1 MLGTVTRY
9 FNDKGYGFIRGEDGK
24 SYFIHKSKLN
34 GEYIERGY
42 YVFFRTF
49 VSDRSDYNAADISV
63 IDAPEG
69 NRQHGKNISYS
80 RNRRLEY

>member
-1 MLGTVTRY
+1 MFGTVTRY

-24 SYFIHKSKLN
+24 SYFIHKSKLD

-42 YVFFRTF
+42 YVFFRPF

-63 IDAPEG
+63 IDAPER
-69 NRQHGKNISYS
+69 NRQHGKGNK
-80 RNRRLEY
+80 